1 MPKNNIGYAKPPEP
15 KFIREMKAKLGY
27 REPEESIR
35 DKLVGDA
42 GDFDDREGEQLL
54 GMRYKW
60 YLNIFSSDRD
70 DEKPTI
76 VVMKNGD
83 LTEEEA
89 KEEET
94 LLLKLEDEKKVA
106 EGKIEFKKPV
116 KRDNDAD
123 KKDSDEPKRKKDKKE
138 SRKEKKKSLLS
149 FDEDEEEE
157 Y

>member
-1 MPKNNIGYAKPPEP
+1 VVKMPKNNIGYAKPPEP

-42 GDFDDREGEQLL
+42 GDFDDRE
-54 GMRYKW
+54 
-60 YLNIFSSDRD
+60 DRD